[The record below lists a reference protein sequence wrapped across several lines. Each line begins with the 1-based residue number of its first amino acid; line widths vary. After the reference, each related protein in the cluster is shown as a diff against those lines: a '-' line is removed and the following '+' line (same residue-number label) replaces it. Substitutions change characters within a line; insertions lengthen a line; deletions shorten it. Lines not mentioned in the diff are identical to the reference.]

1 MIWPKITQMNINN
14 SMRVDIAKETETLLN
29 GLVKKMV
36 NEKESYREELER
48 KRYNEKSISLKRT
61 DQLRK

>member
-1 MIWPKITQMNINN
+1 MNINN
-14 SMRVDIAKETETLLN
+14 SMRVDLAKETETLLN